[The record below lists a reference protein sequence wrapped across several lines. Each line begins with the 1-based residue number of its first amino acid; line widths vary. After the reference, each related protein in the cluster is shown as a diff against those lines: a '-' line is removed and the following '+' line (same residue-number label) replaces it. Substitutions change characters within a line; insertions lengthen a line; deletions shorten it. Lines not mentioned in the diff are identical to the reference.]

1 MMSNYYP
8 KQLSGDQTKTL
19 LTNPDRGFRFEVYLD
34 VKTGKSIYEYAD
46 QDAIAALKRE
56 ASLYTDDQP
65 RIVQVYFYLT
75 GYQHKPLDTQAFNH
89 MNAFFDELAKL
100 NLKALLRFAYIS
112 EDKRPYRQAPSV
124 HRVQQHLE
132 QLSGWLQEHRR
143 QIHALQAGIIGPWGE
158 WSQHARDTTD
168 ESTILHSL
176 LLNSPQDLTVQVRYL
191 NIKNRN
197 INVTEKWNEQRIGF
211 HDDFLIGIGHE
222 WNTAGKNHESN
233 EYQQLLRE
241 SKNTVVDGESIWLF
255 ANPMYLETKYVDPE
269 LMTQRMVEN
278 HFTTLSIAHNYHEI
292 ETNSYFNVT
301 LENELKRTG
310 KPEGLKIPQT
320 GSFEY
325 WKHVPVTPDLLDE
338 KHWPYQS
345 SWFWDQK
352 KQPIKRNYFEYLRD
366 YLGYRLEATQISY
379 NSALNAAVY
388 LTLKNTGFA
397 APLALAKI
405 ELLAVNKQQDVI
417 GKTLVEK
424 STLQTNNEITTV
436 IPLTKSEQPD
446 KVGVKL
452 LATNCSTARLANECQ
467 WADGIN
473 WFKL

>member
-1 MMSNYYP
+1 MENYYP
-8 KQLSGDQTKTL
+8 EQLSGDQTKIL

-34 VKTGKSIYEYAD
+34 VKTGKSIYEYAKE
-46 QDAIAALKRE
+46 DAISALKRE

-65 RIVQVYFYLT
+65 QIVQVYFYLT
-75 GYQHKPLDTQAFNH
+75 GYQHAPLDAQAFDH
-89 MNAFFDELAKL
+89 MSAFFEELAKL

-112 EDKRPYRQAPSV
+112 EDKRPYRQAPSLQ
-124 HRVQQHLE
+124 RIQQHLE
-132 QLSGWLQEHRR
+132 QLSGWLQEHRQ

-158 WSQHARDTTD
+158 WSAHARETTD
-168 ESTILHSL
+168 ESAILHSL

-197 INVTEKWNEQRIGF
+197 IGAAEKENEQRIGF

-222 WNTAGKNHESN
+222 WNTAGKNYDSN
-233 EYQQLLRE
+233 EYQQLIRD
-241 SKNTVVDGESIWLF
+241 SKKTIVDGESIWLF
-255 ANPMYLETKYVDPE
+255 ANPMYLKTKYVDPE
-269 LMTQRMVEN
+269 LTTQRMVEN

-292 ETNSYFNVT
+292 KTNSYYNVT

-310 KPEGLKIPQT
+310 KPEGLKFPQM

-325 WKHVPVTPDLLDE
+325 WKHVPVTPDLLD
-338 KHWPYQS
+338 KKNWPYQK
-345 SWFWDQK
+345 SWFLNQK
-352 KQPIKRNYFEYLRD
+352 NQTIERNYFEYLRD
-366 YLGYRLEATQISY
+366 YLGYRLEVKQISY
-379 NSALNAAVY
+379 NSTLNAAVY

-397 APLALAKI
+397 APLALQKI
-405 ELLAVNKQQDVI
+405 ELFAADQQQNII
-417 GKTLVEK
+417 GKAFVEK
-424 STLQTNNEITTV
+424 SALQTNREVTTV

-452 LATNCSTARLANECQ
+452 LATNGSTARLANECQ

>member
-1 MMSNYYP
+1 M
-8 KQLSGDQTKTL
+8 L
-19 LTNPDRGFRFEVYLD
+19 V
-34 VKTGKSIYEYAD
+34 
-46 QDAIAALKRE
+46 
-56 ASLYTDDQP
+56 
-65 RIVQVYFYLT
+65 
-75 GYQHKPLDTQAFNH
+75 
-89 MNAFFDELAKL
+89 
-100 NLKALLRFAYIS
+100 
-112 EDKRPYRQAPSV
+112 
-124 HRVQQHLE
+124 
-132 QLSGWLQEHRR
+132 
-143 QIHALQAGIIGPWGE
+143 
-158 WSQHARDTTD
+158 TD
-168 ESTILHSL
+168 ESTILNSL

-211 HDDFLIGIGHE
+211 HDDFLIGIDHE

-255 ANPMYLETKYVDPE
+255 ANPMYLKTKYVDPE

-310 KPEGLKIPQT
+310 KSEGLKFPQT
-320 GSFEY
+320 CSFEY
-325 WKHVPVTPDLLDE
+325 WKHVLVTPDLLDE

-345 SWFWDQK
+345 SWFLDQK

-366 YLGYRLEATQISY
+366 YLGYRLEVTQISY

-388 LTLKNTGFA
+388 LTMKNTGFA

-446 KVGVKL
+446 KIGVKL
-452 LATNCSTARLANECQ
+452 LATNGSTAGLANECQ
-467 WADGIN
+467 YQ
-473 WFKL
+473 LV